1 MIVTVP
7 GRNRF
12 NLLQRF
18 FHQRQR
24 FGQPGASG
32 SQDYNRHTRRRK
44 VLLELQISIACDENV
59 EPLMPHLV
67 QQLTILDSAPAHP
80 LHRRAKM
87 PA

>member
-1 MIVTVP
+1 VRR
-7 GRNRF
+7 GA
-12 NLLQRF
+12 
-18 FHQRQR
+18 RQ
-24 FGQPGASG
+24 PCASG

-59 EPLMPHLV
+59 EPLLPHLV
-67 QQLTILDSAPAHP
+67 QQLTILTSAPAHP